1 MIDVNKIVKKIGLLH
16 SVSAETPIDFPLAQE
31 IVNQLA
37 IDYTDPDLKFL
48 DPACGRGT
56 ILIAL
61 LERLEQY
68 HSRKHIVENMLYG
81 VDISTVQSSIAR
93 KALKLLS
100 NCEPNVYTNNFFDLD
115 FEHKFD
121 AVLSSLPFNSN
132 DTARNYTS
140 HRGQGENLAK
150 KFAFKIIDISRADA
164 QIALVMPYG
173 HRTYSPKTAKYFVNN
188 GLYLIDTTN
197 EYFKT
202 VSTNPCVFYFD
213 RTQTVNAV
221 EDRYKSHNRP
231 VPKQNIGQIFKNQP
245 GRLNR
250 KDYEHLL
257 KDNGQYKIIITTM
270 VTKYTDDKS
279 IVDNMMDST
288 RGKWRVVFNCT
299 TSKGVF
305 GKIIVADPNSYLSK
319 SVHCLV
325 VENKEQAFRL
335 KEYLETDSVKEIL
348 KQVKLNACNSKKFL
362 KYISLPKSLD
372 TVKQ

>member
-1 MIDVNKIVKKIGLLH
+1 MIEVDKIIKKISLLH
-16 SVSAETPIDFPLAQE
+16 SVSAETPIDFPLAQQ
-31 IVNQLA
+31 IVNQLD
-37 IDYTDPDLKFL
+37 IDYSNPNLKFL

-61 LERLEQY
+61 LERLEKH

-93 KALKLLS
+93 KSLKLLS
-100 NCEPNVYTNNFFDLD
+100 NCKPNIYTNNFFDLE

-121 AVLSSLPFNSN
+121 AVISSLPFNGN
-132 DTARNYTS
+132 DTARDYTS

-150 KFAFKIIDISRADA
+150 KFAFKIIDITNTTA
-164 QIALVMPYG
+164 QLALVMPYG
-173 HRTYSPKTAKYFVNN
+173 HRTYSPRTAKHFIKN

-197 EYFKT
+197 EYFKS

-213 RTQTVNAV
+213 RTQTANFV
-221 EDRYKSHNRP
+221 EDRYKSHNRT

-257 KDNGQYKIIITTM
+257 KDSGQYKIVITTM
-270 VTKYTDDKS
+270 VTKYTDDKN
-279 IVDNMMDST
+279 IVDSMMDST
-288 RGKWRVVFNCT
+288 HGKWRVVFNCT
-299 TSKGVF
+299 TAKGVF

-325 VENKEQAFRL
+325 AKNKKQALQL
-335 KEYLETDSVKEIL
+335 KEYLETESVKKIL
-348 KQVKLNACNSKKFL
+348 KEVKLNACNSKKFL
-362 KYISLPKSLD
+362 KYIPLPKSLD
-372 TVKQ
+372 TIE